1 MKWNAHLARLWVSM
15 HERDFF
21 LSEQLVNRAD
31 DINANEPFLWRPSVF
46 TSFSD
51 NVDLEA
57 GRTAVEKAI
66 RYNKHPQN
74 WY

>member
-1 MKWNAHLARLWVSM
+1 M

-31 DINANEPFLWRPSVF
+31 DINANEPFLLATIGFYHV
-46 TSFSD
+46 FSD

-74 WY
+74 W